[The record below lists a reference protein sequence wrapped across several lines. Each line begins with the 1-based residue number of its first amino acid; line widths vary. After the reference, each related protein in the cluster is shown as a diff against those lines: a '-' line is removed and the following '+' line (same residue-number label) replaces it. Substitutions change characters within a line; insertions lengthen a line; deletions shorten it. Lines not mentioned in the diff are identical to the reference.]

1 LKSFFFFKSHVL
13 KSQTQTDHMFD
24 VMQVNASPYEKGW
37 IIKVEVSDSGELK
50 KLMDADQYSKFCEEE
65 DAKH

>member
-1 LKSFFFFKSHVL
+1 MNPMSDVAF
-13 KSQTQTDHMFD
+13 
-24 VMQVNASPYEKGW
+24 VMQINGSPYEKGW

-50 KLMDADQYSKFCEEE
+50 NLMDADQYSKFCEEE